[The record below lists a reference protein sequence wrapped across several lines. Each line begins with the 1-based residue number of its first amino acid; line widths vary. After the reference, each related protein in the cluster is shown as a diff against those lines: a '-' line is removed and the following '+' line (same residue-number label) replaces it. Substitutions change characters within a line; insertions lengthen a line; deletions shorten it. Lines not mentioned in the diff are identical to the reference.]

1 MKIKKFFLY
10 NIIYILAI
18 AIIYLSIS
26 HFGFKSEIIKYI
38 KFETIDLKF
47 QDLLSISITV
57 LSIFVG
63 AIITVATVLISM
75 CDKRI
80 LRLINKYGKS
90 RYLVSLIKTAIIS
103 GISVI
108 FLLAIIYAKLDFNI
122 MIIRYVLMYISGILV
137 CTFIF
142 KSSILI
148 NLVLNILNDA
158 FDNDDNLVIEPEFK
172 EPK

>member
-1 MKIKKFFLY
+1 MKLKRILIH
-10 NIIYILAI
+10 NIIYIVVI
-18 AIIYLSIS
+18 AILYVVIN
-26 HFGFKSEIIKYI
+26 HFGFKAEFIKYI
-38 KFETIDLKF
+38 KFETVNLKF
-47 QDLLSISITV
+47 QDLLSIFITV
-57 LSIFVG
+57 LSIFEG

-80 LRLINKYGKS
+80 LRLINKYGES
-90 RYLVSLIKTAIIS
+90 RYLVEVIKTSIIS

-122 MIIRYVLMYISGILV
+122 MQIRWILLYLAGILLCNFV
-137 CTFIF
+137 V

-148 NLVLNILNDA
+148 RLVLSILNDA
-158 FDNDDNLVIEPEFK
+158 FENDDTLVIEPEFK